1 MTQIEQA
8 EGAANLLE
16 VAESSLQKTV
26 DDPRTSDTEKSR
38 LLARTVGRRLG
49 VLISRSS
56 GRVYTVDVDGSP

>member
-16 VAESSLQKTV
+16 VAESRLQKTV